1 MHGSD
6 HRPCQLVH
14 IQWQPEMPWLIKGPH
29 AGPTSGAGQTARLD
43 VWLAEKIFDMRSDFD
58 IWLMM
63 KRLQPCLPIVARPSP
78 PPRQALPADVPSA
91 YRFSLAGLMCS
102 MQSAGYAEAK
112 QPAALKIELFA
123 FQRQSLQWMLDQ
135 EQSPG
140 GMNAAFW
147 EEHPLPA
154 RSGRKSFFYNP
165 TCGELMSNAT
175 MQDGRPPLTTGGF
188 LCEEMGLGKTVELLS
203 LVLSNPYDAPTA
215 AYRVHH
221 TAPHLPQSSC
231 TRATLVVVP
240 LSLLSQW
247 SDEVDKP

>member
-1 MHGSD
+1 M
-6 HRPCQLVH
+6 H

-112 QPAALKIELFA
+112 QPAALKIELYA

-135 EQSPG
+135 ERSPG

-147 EEHPLPA
+147 EEHPLLALPA
-154 RSGRKSFFYNP
+154 GRKSFFYNP

-188 LCEEMGLGKTVELLS
+188 LCEGTPLPAPERPSHLRFPTCVCDSRQKWGWARRASCSLS
-203 LVLSNPYDAPTA
+203 SSPTHTT
-215 AYRVHH
+215 RRPRH
-221 TAPHLPQSSC
+221 TAYTTPRRTCSS
-231 TRATLVVVP
+231 TRRAPRL
-240 LSLLSQW
+240 
-247 SDEVDKP
+247 

>member
-1 MHGSD
+1 
-6 HRPCQLVH
+6 
-14 IQWQPEMPWLIKGPH
+14 MPWLIKGTCV
-29 AGPTSGAGQTARLD
+29 GRQTARLD

-112 QPAALKIELFA
+112 QPAALKIELYA

-135 EQSPG
+135 ERSPG

-147 EEHPLPA
+147 EEHPLLALPA
-154 RSGRKSFFYNP
+154 GRKSFFYNP

-188 LCEEMGLGKTVELLS
+188 LCEGTPLPAPEGPSHLRFPTCVCDSRQKWGWARRASCSLS
-203 LVLSNPYDAPTA
+203 SSPTHTT
-215 AYRVHH
+215 RRPRH
-221 TAPHLPQSSC
+221 TAYTTPRR
-231 TRATLVVVP
+231 T
-240 LSLLSQW
+240 
-247 SDEVDKP
+247 